1 MNSTIFFSACSL
13 LYCILL
19 LIIFKIKKKN
29 LDDKNKILKILL
41 VVNLFGLIFE
51 VLGLFLGGNYEKF
64 RILNDIILRL
74 ILVYYF
80 TWVSI
85 FIIYVMVIS
94 DKNEKINK
102 KKLKYWLAIYIIVL
116 VVSFFLPLNYN
127 MRDGIIIYTSGPAID
142 LVYFY
147 SLFCDILGLAI
158 MFKNASKVK
167 KTKYAPLFVLI
178 SMGTIISMIQSSYP
192 ELLLSSTM
200 QTFVTYI
207 IYFTLEDRN
216 NKQEAVKKLEKEKKQ

>member
-102 KKLKYWLAIYIIVL
+102 KKLNYWLAIYIIVL

-158 MFKNASKVK
+158 MFKNAKKVK
-167 KTKYAPLFVLI
+167 ATKYAPLFVLI
-178 SMGTIISMIQSSYP
+178 SMGTIISMIQSSHP

-216 NKQEAVKKLEKEKKQ
+216 NKQEAVKKLEKEKK

>member
-1 MNSTIFFSACSL
+1 
-13 LYCILL
+13 
-19 LIIFKIKKKN
+19 
-29 LDDKNKILKILL
+29 
-41 VVNLFGLIFE
+41 
-51 VLGLFLGGNYEKF
+51 
-64 RILNDIILRL
+64 
-74 ILVYYF
+74 
-80 TWVSI
+80 
-85 FIIYVMVIS
+85 MVIS

-102 KKLKYWLAIYIIVL
+102 KKLNYWLAIYIIVL

-147 SLFCDILGLAI
+147 SLFCDILGLGI
-158 MFKNASKVK
+158 MFKNAKKVK

-178 SMGTIISMIQSSYP
+178 SMGTIISMIQSSHP

-216 NKQEAVKKLEKEKKQ
+216 NKQEAVKKIEKEKN

>member
-19 LIIFKIKKKN
+19 LIIFNTKKKN

-64 RILNDIILRL
+64 RILNDIVLRL

-94 DKNEKINK
+94 DVKEKINK
-102 KKLKYWLAIYIIVL
+102 KKLKYWLSIYIIVL
-116 VVSFFLPLNYN
+116 LVSFFLPLNYN
-127 MRDGIIIYTSGPAID
+127 IRDGIIIYTSGPAID

-147 SLFCDILGLAI
+147 SLFCDILGLGI
-158 MFKNASKVK
+158 MFKNAKKVK

-178 SMGTIISMIQSSYP
+178 SMGTIISMIQSSHP

-216 NKQEAVKKLEKEKKQ
+216 NKQEAVKKIEKEKN

>member
-216 NKQEAVKKLEKEKKQ
+216 NKQEAVKKIEKEKK

>member
-158 MFKNASKVK
+158 MLKNASKVK

-216 NKQEAVKKLEKEKKQ
+216 NKQEAVKKIEKEKK

>member
-19 LIIFKIKKKN
+19 LIIFKIKKIN

-51 VLGLFLGGNYEKF
+51 VLGLFLGDNYEKF

-102 KKLKYWLAIYIIVL
+102 KKLNYWLAIYIIVL

-147 SLFCDILGLAI
+147 SLFCDI
-158 MFKNASKVK
+158 
-167 KTKYAPLFVLI
+167 
-178 SMGTIISMIQSSYP
+178 
-192 ELLLSSTM
+192 
-200 QTFVTYI
+200 
-207 IYFTLEDRN
+207 
-216 NKQEAVKKLEKEKKQ
+216 

>member
-19 LIIFKIKKKN
+19 LIIFNTKKKN

-64 RILNDIILRL
+64 RILNDIVLRL

-94 DKNEKINK
+94 DVKEKINK
-102 KKLKYWLAIYIIVL
+102 KKLKYWLSIYIIVL
-116 VVSFFLPLNYN
+116 LVSFFLPLNYN
-127 MRDGIIIYTSGPAID
+127 IRDGIIIYTSGPAID

-147 SLFCDILGLAI
+147 SLFCDILGLGI
-158 MFKNASKVK
+158 MFKNAKKVK

-178 SMGTIISMIQSSYP
+178 SMGTIISMIQSSHP

-207 IYFTLEDRN
+207 IYFTLENRN
-216 NKQEAVKKLEKEKKQ
+216 NKQEAVKKIEKEKN

>member
-19 LIIFKIKKKN
+19 LIIFNTKKKN

-64 RILNDIILRL
+64 RILNDIVLRL

-94 DKNEKINK
+94 DVKEKINK
-102 KKLKYWLAIYIIVL
+102 KKLKYWLSIYIIVL
-116 VVSFFLPLNYN
+116 LVSFFLPLSYN

-147 SLFCDILGLAI
+147 SLFCDILGLGI
-158 MFKNASKVK
+158 MFKNAKKVK

-178 SMGTIISMIQSSYP
+178 SMGTIISMIQSSHP

-207 IYFTLEDRN
+207 IYFTLENRN
-216 NKQEAVKKLEKEKKQ
+216 NKQEAVKKIEKEKN

>member
-102 KKLKYWLAIYIIVL
+102 KKLNYWLAIYIIVL

-178 SMGTIISMIQSSYP
+178 SMGTIISMIQSSHP

-216 NKQEAVKKLEKEKKQ
+216 NKQEAVKK

>member
-102 KKLKYWLAIYIIVL
+102 KKLNYWLAIYIIVL

-178 SMGTIISMIQSSYP
+178 SMGTIISMIQSSHP

-216 NKQEAVKKLEKEKKQ
+216 NKQEAVKKIEKEKK